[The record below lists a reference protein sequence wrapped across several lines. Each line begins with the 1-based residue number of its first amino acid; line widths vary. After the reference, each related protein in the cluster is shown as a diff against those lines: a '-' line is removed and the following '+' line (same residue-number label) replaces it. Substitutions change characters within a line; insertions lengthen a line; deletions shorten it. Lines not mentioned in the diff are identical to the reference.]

1 MAHTHFALKKIAAVA
16 VVAAAIVG
24 FSACGSSNGS
34 AASSEL
40 DQIKKNGA
48 IVFGTEG
55 TYAPFSYHDSDNKLT
70 GYDVEVATAVA
81 KELGVKAKFVESN
94 WDSLLAGVDSK
105 KFDSVADQVTPNGE
119 RKQKYDFSD
128 LYTYSQGVAVTKK
141 GNTDI
146 KTFADI
152 KGKNAAETKT
162 SNWNQTA
169 QEHGANIVS
178 VNDFAQAVDAITAGR
193 ADVTL
198 NDKLAVLDYLK
209 QKPNAGVQISAK
221 SEVSPAAAFPIRK
234 GEDSLVKALN
244 EALAKLQKDG
254 TLKKLSIKYFG
265 EDVSVK

>member
-128 LYTYSQGVAVTKK
+128 LYTYSPRSCGNEERQYRHQDFCRHQGKERRR
-141 GNTDI
+141 DQ
-146 KTFADI
+146 DQQL
-152 KGKNAAETKT
+152 EP
-162 SNWNQTA
+162 
-169 QEHGANIVS
+169 
-178 VNDFAQAVDAITAGR
+178 DRPR
-193 ADVTL
+193 ARRQHRV
-198 NDKLAVLDYLK
+198 
-209 QKPNAGVQISAK
+209 
-221 SEVSPAAAFPIRK
+221 R
-234 GEDSLVKALN
+234 
-244 EALAKLQKDG
+244 
-254 TLKKLSIKYFG
+254 
-265 EDVSVK
+265 